1 MPFTKEELAAIA
13 AADAEIERDFCMDL
27 EERRAAHE
35 RDDEADSRKRP
46 GRDAKQREYSR
57 QYKARN
63 KAELAR
69 KKQAARAAWSPEKR
83 EQELAKQ
90 RERYRRNR
98 EERLAYQR
106 AYDAAH
112 KDQITA
118 RKKAK
123 KEREKK
129 QAEGMQV
136 TKSGSS
142 WTLSG
147 MREIGK

>member
-1 MPFTKEELAAIA
+1 MPFTKEELAAMA

-27 EERRAAHE
+27 EERRAARE

-46 GRDAKQREYSR
+46 GRNAKQREYFR
-57 QYKARN
+57 QYRARN

-69 KKQAARAAWSPEKR
+69 KRQAARAAWSSEKR

-123 KEREKK
+123 KREGEK
-129 QAEGMQV
+129 
-136 TKSGSS
+136 TC
-142 WTLSG
+142 
-147 MREIGK
+147 